1 MANLFKKFVLGFEF
15 DEIFDW
21 LTPDAPKQTIQGVNV
36 TLGEPTFE
44 PMVYGAVNNVEGI
57 LVRSLIANPDDNDD
71 VPNDIIWLQVIWS
84 VGQIEEIGQI
94 YLDDIPI
101 DSPAYDGDNS
111 TTSRWAHH
119 WNSKDG
125 ATISFAATTYQPQL
139 TFTGEGYAFSIIRLE
154 YDPEKMNRFPKIT
167 ADLKG
172 IKVSPVEG
180 GAKVYSTNYSDIL
193 NDYLTNTDYGRDLS
207 NIRINAERMQI
218 EKTFSGEMLA
228 PYEGGAL
235 QPLMSCNARLNGN
248 DTILDNT
255 KKILKGCRGSLPY
268 IQGQFHFYI
277 ERERDA
283 SDTLTSSDRM
293 SDLVIEDNEVKD
305 RFNRVTVRFPDR
317 SQTGK
322 VTSVTYPVEDSEYQI
337 YLAEDFNKKLEK
349 NVTLDTVD
357 NIYEAL
363 QQAEIILKRSRN
375 ALKAKISSKSR
386 LKGLG
391 VGMVMNLE
399 DEAFGLV
406 AKPFIITAKK
416 TKSNG
421 IIEWELLEYQ
431 ASIYPWNTKAEQIIP
446 DTNVSNYWDVNAPV
460 NLAVTFPDDGTAQA
474 VVTWESQ
481 HKSFL
486 VSVNGDNYQ
495 TISAKEF
502 KLNNIVQG
510 SLTIKIKAINGLGYR
525 SANATLS
532 FIIEAPQTPT
542 LNIIAGVLDAVVTP
556 SITGST
562 LGVTFELMLGLTNV
576 FDDATSKGFGSS
588 FTLLG
593 LGSEIEH
600 FVWARSINVAGTSEW
615 ASSSFT
621 TTNADAIS
629 LLISNLD
636 QSQLNES
643 TQDLIA
649 QLDRNTASNLPDR
662 IELIGNDLSREVTAR
677 KSLDRAVFDVTANY
691 SSWRNE
697 YERRTLNGENLI
709 DAAVYVDPETGVIVN
724 RAFAYTDESF
734 TAAGVLING
743 VDGRVTLE
751 AERITA
757 SEERIVAAEA
767 SIVVNA
773 GQILQRATY
782 TEVTSEIAGAISAL
796 TPAYSWQFNANVE
809 AFTGQSSWNA
819 LGYIVSNS
827 DVITSPVI
835 TFDAAEN
842 PVFRIRVRKHVAGTW
857 IGDITGGGVTIPL
870 PEPTAENVWEVIQ
883 IDTTGTTGYSGD
895 ITALVFNL
903 GDCDID
909 YIEVGKRGANDQAFE
924 DISARTSTIEQDIN
938 AGTGS
943 MSAYATTTWINS
955 LGYQTESNVDTLIDT
970 FNTTYS
976 ITATLE
982 EFDNNDTLL
991 KANSASTWVDGAES
1005 NITNV
1010 VESYNAQD
1018 GGVNEQLTT
1027 AGTEIDGLKGT
1038 IKNQVTSING
1048 LNLNVR
1054 NAGLSSVMNAYTEF
1068 LLSNEIKVEGVKLA
1082 NAETRLEATATELEA
1097 TAIQTTELIAIT
1109 ENTQAELTTTNKVI
1123 ANEKQS
1129 TAESINNLNVS
1140 MGEGDSATLSSANEY
1155 TRASVGYCVDADGNI
1170 TGESDAVVC
1179 AAVTGNSWIE
1189 GALAEFIRN
1198 LQISNGT
1205 NTASL
1210 TDIRQVF
1217 EDLEGK
1223 LVARGGMVT
1232 DVNGRINGYVSTND
1246 GEIGSF
1252 DIIADI
1258 QRSGVMI
1265 DGVYVPLLYLDQTNP
1280 ADVQMVLKGR
1290 LELGDGKIIKE
1301 LADIEAEDGTAT
1313 SVEMLYS
1320 TTSLVTDDSLWHYPM
1335 VNGDVYVKQRIKT
1348 QKGDQDATYSDW
1360 SVPAEIKGQQGLKGD
1375 NPLVTKSGGTVT
1387 ITDGDGNTVTV
1398 TDGEDAAL
1406 PTVTDNGDGTYT
1418 VTDGAGNSV
1427 VVSDGHDP
1435 VLGSDYFDGISGD
1448 YHSVRY
1454 QAKTSIPAKPTNG
1467 SFDGTTETPP
1477 TDTAWVDDF
1486 YAESG
1491 KTTYRTERVYAQSIT
1506 YSNGSATVTWTGSVW
1521 SAPEPYG
1528 NEGVKGNP
1536 ADPVWYKWDGTSLLI
1551 KVQATQPVGYT
1562 QDSGAAIELKGDNGV
1577 TTYTWIKYAD
1587 DASGTNITNTA
1598 GTKEYIGFAYNKTT
1612 ATESNV
1618 AADYSWSQI
1627 KGAEG
1632 DNGDS
1637 AYQIWLAEGNTGT
1650 EADFIEY
1657 LNGSDGV
1664 NGNTWYSGTSNP
1676 SNSLGVV
1683 GDFYLKAGRYV
1694 YEKTAATTWTYT
1706 EDLKGIQGDSVKGDT
1721 GNRGAAR
1728 YEVGTTSGLWSDAT
1742 AANATPSNS
1751 PVVDDVVTIY
1761 KSTDLTQ
1768 APVTKFYNGSA
1779 WNTFDLRIHGSVMI
1793 DDTLNGDV
1801 LIAGTRIRS
1810 PKIEFVGTTHMRI
1823 SSATGFGSTGQFIE
1837 WFGVKILLNGLVDY
1851 ASLTKANA
1859 ITYLTVDGDAYF
1871 GGAIIS
1877 GTLQTSK
1884 ATSEISTTASVDI
1897 EIGSNG
1903 GLIAVNYSINLNSLY
1918 SSDLDTAT
1926 MPTPPVPS
1934 CVVVFEKFVGA
1945 SWEVQSTHSLTGTS
1959 GVSRSFYDGESGKW
1973 INDGYQSL
1981 IEGFTFMDSSYT
1993 TTNKQYRLRFLSIS
2007 NLNSLGYWSMS
2018 QRLSLTSSEG

>member
-1 MANLFKKFVLGFEF
+1 M
-15 DEIFDW
+15 D
-21 LTPDAPKQTIQGVNV
+21 
-36 TLGEPTFE
+36 
-44 PMVYGAVNNVEGI
+44 
-57 LVRSLIANPDDNDD
+57 
-71 VPNDIIWLQVIWS
+71 
-84 VGQIEEIGQI
+84 
-94 YLDDIPI
+94 
-101 DSPAYDGDNS
+101 
-111 TTSRWAHH
+111 
-119 WNSKDG
+119 
-125 ATISFAATTYQPQL
+125 
-139 TFTGEGYAFSIIRLE
+139 
-154 YDPEKMNRFPKIT
+154 
-167 ADLKG
+167 
-172 IKVSPVEG
+172 
-180 GAKVYSTNYSDIL
+180 
-193 NDYLTNTDYGRDLS
+193 
-207 NIRINAERMQI
+207 
-218 EKTFSGEMLA
+218 
-228 PYEGGAL
+228 
-235 QPLMSCNARLNGN
+235 
-248 DTILDNT
+248 
-255 KKILKGCRGSLPY
+255 
-268 IQGQFHFYI
+268 
-277 ERERDA
+277 
-283 SDTLTSSDRM
+283 
-293 SDLVIEDNEVKD
+293 
-305 RFNRVTVRFPDR
+305 
-317 SQTGK
+317 
-322 VTSVTYPVEDSEYQI
+322 
-337 YLAEDFNKKLEK
+337 
-349 NVTLDTVD
+349 
-357 NIYEAL
+357 
-363 QQAEIILKRSRN
+363 
-375 ALKAKISSKSR
+375 
-386 LKGLG
+386 
-391 VGMVMNLE
+391 
-399 DEAFGLV
+399 
-406 AKPFIITAKK
+406 
-416 TKSNG
+416 
-421 IIEWELLEYQ
+421 
-431 ASIYPWNTKAEQIIP
+431 
-446 DTNVSNYWDVNAPV
+446 
-460 NLAVTFPDDGTAQA
+460 
-474 VVTWESQ
+474 
-481 HKSFL
+481 
-486 VSVNGDNYQ
+486 
-495 TISAKEF
+495 
-502 KLNNIVQG
+502 
-510 SLTIKIKAINGLGYR
+510 
-525 SANATLS
+525 
-532 FIIEAPQTPT
+532 
-542 LNIIAGVLDAVVTP
+542 
-556 SITGST
+556 
-562 LGVTFELMLGLTNV
+562 
-576 FDDATSKGFGSS
+576 
-588 FTLLG
+588 
-593 LGSEIEH
+593 
-600 FVWARSINVAGTSEW
+600 
-615 ASSSFT
+615 
-621 TTNADAIS
+621 
-629 LLISNLD
+629 
-636 QSQLNES
+636 
-643 TQDLIA
+643 
-649 QLDRNTASNLPDR
+649 
-662 IELIGNDLSREVTAR
+662 
-677 KSLDRAVFDVTANY
+677 
-691 SSWRNE
+691 
-697 YERRTLNGENLI
+697 
-709 DAAVYVDPETGVIVN
+709 
-724 RAFAYTDESF
+724 
-734 TAAGVLING
+734 
-743 VDGRVTLE
+743 
-751 AERITA
+751 
-757 SEERIVAAEA
+757 
-767 SIVVNA
+767 
-773 GQILQRATY
+773 
-782 TEVTSEIAGAISAL
+782 
-796 TPAYSWQFNANVE
+796 
-809 AFTGQSSWNA
+809 
-819 LGYIVSNS
+819 
-827 DVITSPVI
+827 
-835 TFDAAEN
+835 
-842 PVFRIRVRKHVAGTW
+842 
-857 IGDITGGGVTIPL
+857 
-870 PEPTAENVWEVIQ
+870 
-883 IDTTGTTGYSGD
+883 
-895 ITALVFNL
+895 
-903 GDCDID
+903 
-909 YIEVGKRGANDQAFE
+909 
-924 DISARTSTIEQDIN
+924 
-938 AGTGS
+938 
-943 MSAYATTTWINS
+943 NS
-955 LGYQTESNVDTLIDT
+955 LGYQTESNVGTLIDT

-1048 LNLNVR
+1048 LNLNVK

-1742 AANATPSNS
+1742 AANATQSNS

-1810 PKIEFVGTTHMRI
+1810 PKIESVGTTHMRI